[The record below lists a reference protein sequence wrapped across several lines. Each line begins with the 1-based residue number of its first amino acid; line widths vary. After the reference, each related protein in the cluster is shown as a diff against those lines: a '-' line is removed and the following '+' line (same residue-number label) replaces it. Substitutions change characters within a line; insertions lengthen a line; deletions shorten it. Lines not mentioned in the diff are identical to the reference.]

1 MNAEMIMGLV
11 IISIVAVIMVII
23 GISQFNKK
31 ENPVG
36 FYNVI
41 APPKKEE
48 ISDVIQ
54 WNKKHGFIWIVYG
67 ICIELGFWLGYIM
80 PSEVLEMVFM
90 MGGVIIP
97 LPFMVLRH
105 RALEKEYK
113 LNLNSDFMNFKRCTG
128 YKLAH
133 LFSLTISVF
142 TRRAEIYFFE

>member
-54 WNKKHGFIWIVYG
+54 WNKKHGLFG
-67 ICIELGFWLGYIM
+67 L
-80 PSEVLEMVFM
+80 FM
-90 MGGVIIP
+90 
-97 LPFMVLRH
+97 
-105 RALEKEYK
+105 EY
-113 LNLNSDFMNFKRCTG
+113 
-128 YKLAH
+128 
-133 LFSLTISVF
+133 V
-142 TRRAEIYFFE
+142 

>member
-80 PSEVLEMVFM
+80 PSEVLEIVFM

-105 RALEKEYK
+105 RALEKEY
-113 LNLNSDFMNFKRCTG
+113 NLN
-128 YKLAH
+128 
-133 LFSLTISVF
+133 
-142 TRRAEIYFFE
+142 

>member
-1 MNAEMIMGLV
+1 MSLGLFVQIVSCRIAKIQIFGTKGLVISMNAEMIMGLV

-113 LNLNSDFMNFKRCTG
+113 LN
-128 YKLAH
+128 
-133 LFSLTISVF
+133 
-142 TRRAEIYFFE
+142 

>member
-90 MGGVIIP
+90 MGGGIIP

-105 RALEKEYK
+105 CALEKEYK
-113 LNLNSDFMNFKRCTG
+113 LN
-128 YKLAH
+128 
-133 LFSLTISVF
+133 
-142 TRRAEIYFFE
+142 

>member
-54 WNKKHGFIWIVYG
+54 WNKKHGFIWIIYG

-90 MGGVIIP
+90 HVVQKILHLKPP
-97 LPFMVLRH
+97 LQIWKLR
-105 RALEKEYK
+105 
-113 LNLNSDFMNFKRCTG
+113 NVNG
-128 YKLAH
+128 
-133 LFSLTISVF
+133 
-142 TRRAEIYFFE
+142 